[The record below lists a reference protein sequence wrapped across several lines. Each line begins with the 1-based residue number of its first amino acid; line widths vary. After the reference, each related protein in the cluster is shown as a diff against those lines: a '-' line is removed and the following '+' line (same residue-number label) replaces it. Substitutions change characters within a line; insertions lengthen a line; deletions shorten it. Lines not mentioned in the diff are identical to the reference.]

1 MKKVKG
7 QIYNILKLRLKDINV
22 SHRKYI
28 LKWTKMNKSTN
39 DMHGITIMQHCMN
52 GQVFSV

>member
-28 LKWTKMNKSTN
+28 LKWTKISQIMTL
-39 DMHGITIMQHCMN
+39 HRITIMQHCMN

>member
-22 SHRKYI
+22 IHRMYI
-28 LKWTKMNKSTN
+28 LKWTKKSTN
-39 DMHGITIMQHCMN
+39 DMHRITIMQHCMN